1 MTITK
6 QWFCNLLMTAI
17 ITTPAAFA
25 GDDASTKPTTNVQP
39 PVAKRVLKETQIH
52 GDTLKDEY
60 FWMRE
65 KSNPEVAAYL
75 EAENAYTD
83 ALMAPTKPLQ
93 DKLYHE
99 LLSHV
104 KETDTS
110 APYKDGDYF
119 YYSRTEEGKQYPI
132 YARKHLKLDAPE
144 EIILDQNELAKGEKF
159 MNLGAFAVSDDA
171 HYLAYSTDNTGFRQ
185 YTLHIKDLKTGKLF
199 PETVPKTNS
208 IAWANDNKTIF
219 YVVEDSA
226 KRPYRLYRHELGTA
240 AANDT
245 LVYEEADEAFNVDVY
260 KSRSRKFVL
269 MELGSHT
276 TSEIRF
282 VSADKP
288 TGEWKTIAPRVHDQ
302 EYYVSDHGDQFYIR
316 TNLGGRNFGLMTAPI
331 SDPDRKNW
339 KSLIPNREN
348 VMVEHLEM
356 FAGFMVLAERENGLQ
371 QLRIIDLQNGDLKP
385 FRADNKIKF
394 PEAVYAASPGPNRE
408 WKTSTFRYNYTSP
421 ITPNSAYDYDVN
433 KLTSTLV
440 KQTEVP
446 GGFDR
451 NNYQVER
458 VFATAHDGKKV
469 PVSVI
474 YRKGVKRDG
483 TAPLYLYSYGSYGI
497 SIPLNF
503 NANRLAL
510 LDRGVVVALAHIRG
524 GGDMGKPWH
533 DDGRMMHKMNT
544 FTDFIAAAEYLVA
557 EKYAA
562 KDRIAIEGRSAGGL
576 LMGAVTN
583 MRPDLWKA
591 VLTGVPFVDVLN
603 TMLDASLPLTVGEYE
618 EWGNP
623 NKKPDYEYMKQ
634 YSPYDNLQAKTYPT
648 ILVKTSFNDS
658 QVMYWEPAKYVAKM
672 RTLKPATDT
681 HPLMLKT
688 NMAAGHGGAS
698 GRYDYLHDVAFDY
711 AFFLTQLGV
720 EKEQQRVSSK

>member
-1 MTITK
+1 MTRTK
-6 QWFCNLLMTAI
+6 KWFCSLLMTAT
-17 ITTPAAFA
+17 ITSTPAAFA
-25 GDDASTKPTTNVQP
+25 GDDASTKTTTNVQP
-39 PVAKRVLKETQIH
+39 PVAKRLLKETQIH

-65 KSNPEVAAYL
+65 KSNPEVPAYL

-83 ALMAPTKPLQ
+83 SLMSPTKQLQ
-93 DKLYHE
+93 DKLYRE

-110 APYKDGDYF
+110 APYKQGDYF

-185 YTLHIKDLKTGKLF
+185 YTLHVKDLRTGKLF
-199 PETVPKTNS
+199 SESVPKTNS

-226 KRPYRLYRHELGTA
+226 KRPYRLYRHELGTDPA
-240 AANDT
+240 KDT

-260 KSRSRKFVL
+260 KSRSRKFL
-269 MELGSHT
+269 FTELASHT
-276 TSEIRF
+276 TSEIRYL
-282 VSADKP
+282 SGDKP
-288 TGEWKTIAPRVHDQ
+288 AGEWKMIAPRVHDQ
-302 EYYVSDHGDQFYIR
+302 EYYVADHGDFFYVR
-316 TNLGGRNFGLMTAPI
+316 TNLGGRNFGLMTAPVN
-331 SDPDRKNW
+331 DPDRKNW
-339 KSLIPNREN
+339 KSLVPNREN

-356 FAGFMVLAERENGLQ
+356 FADFMVLAERENGLQ
-371 QLRIIDLQNGDLKP
+371 QLRVIDLRNGDLKP

-408 WKTSTFRYNYTSP
+408 WNTSIFRYNYTSP
-421 ITPNSAYDYDVN
+421 ITPNSSYDYDVN
-433 KLTSTLV
+433 KLTSTLI

-469 PVSVI
+469 PISVI

-557 EKYAA
+557 EKYAS

-583 MRPDLWKA
+583 MRPDLWRA

-634 YSPYDNLQAKTYPT
+634 YSPYDNLQAKAYPT

-711 AFFLTQLGV
+711 TFFLTQLGV
-720 EKEQQRVSSK
+720 EKEQVVSSK